1 MVPFFLLAKLFLTP
15 RYFEV
20 FRSLVSSHSQHALSS
35 SMVIMIRTGSPCR
48 FTMSFLLPYQHMQSF
63 TTLRKSSNAD
73 LESETVTLHNADVL
87 DGVTTSDGH
96 IFPNTITSSKKS
108 F

>member
-1 MVPFFLLAKLFLTP
+1 
-15 RYFEV
+15 
-20 FRSLVSSHSQHALSS
+20 
-35 SMVIMIRTGSPCR
+35 
-48 FTMSFLLPYQHMQSF
+48 MQSF

-96 IFPNTITSSKKS
+96 IFPNTITSMQKIFLTKGTKDRFSDPVRIEMLSWRFVNLMWKS
-108 F
+108 SEQRWAMACLADEMKLPVCAVGFLYVL